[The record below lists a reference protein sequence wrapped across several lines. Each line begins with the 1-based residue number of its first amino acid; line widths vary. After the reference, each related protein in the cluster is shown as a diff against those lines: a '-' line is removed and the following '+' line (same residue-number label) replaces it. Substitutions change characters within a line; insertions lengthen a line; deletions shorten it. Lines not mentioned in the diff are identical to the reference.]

1 MQTIVRR
8 LLPVAALLALLAA
21 PAVAQTVTYTIVSD
35 SLEKTFEEPMFV
47 ELEKITGVRLE
58 PRLFPED
65 DIPNHYALM
74 AAADDLPDLA
84 ARLPG
89 NLSLQFGLEGLL
101 MGLRGLEEHRPN
113 FVNTIERYKFDFD
126 TFLARVGTADGDY
139 FVSPTL
145 GGWYKNIK
153 NAIIYRSD
161 IFAEHGIEVPT
172 TSEELADVL
181 KQLKELYPDSI
192 PYMTFRDWWW
202 PFFVMFG
209 VYDYPQGEDY
219 YHQTAYQ
226 DALRYIA
233 DLYAAGAVDQEFPT
247 RQYAEWNKALN
258 EEATTFMEGTHGY
271 SFHGNA
277 PTLLGITR
285 TRRTRQPGPIPS
297 ARPASS

>member
-1 MQTIVRR
+1 M
-8 LLPVAALLALLAA
+8 
-21 PAVAQTVTYTIVSD
+21 
-35 SLEKTFEEPMFV
+35 
-47 ELEKITGVRLE
+47 
-58 PRLFPED
+58 
-65 DIPNHYALM
+65 
-74 AAADDLPDLA
+74 
-84 ARLPG
+84 
-89 NLSLQFGLEGLL
+89 
-101 MGLRGLEEHRPN
+101 
-113 FVNTIERYKFDFD
+113 
-126 TFLARVGTADGDY
+126 
-139 FVSPTL
+139 
-145 GGWYKNIK
+145 
-153 NAIIYRSD
+153 
-161 IFAEHGIEVPT
+161 PT

-277 PTLLGITR
+277 PTLLGISSEENAAAAADPFGPAGQAVLDKLNAKFAFMSIPTHGSAKR
-285 TRRTRQPGPIPS
+285 VSPPSSNVNPFGIGFNANIEMPEVAANWLGLLLFRVRSRLDGNRLTRRGQVGQHQRRRRRRHVAVVRRRNGG
-297 ARPASS
+297 AAAGDRGGD